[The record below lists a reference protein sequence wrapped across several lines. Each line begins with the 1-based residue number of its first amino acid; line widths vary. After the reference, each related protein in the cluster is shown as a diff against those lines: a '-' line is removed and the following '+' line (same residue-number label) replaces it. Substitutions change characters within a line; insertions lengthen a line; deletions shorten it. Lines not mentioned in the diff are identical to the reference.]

1 MRFLKSSAA
10 DGTQALRQ
18 GQGVH
23 IGAAEGAA
31 ADGGQPLRQ
40 CHRAQT
46 AVGHKA
52 AILKRAAPN
61 GGDALGD
68 GHGGN
73 ALQTGK
79 GIAADGGHALLHHH
93 LFDVV
98 GIGAPRCA
106 VVRSV
111 LAVVRHGAGAGD
123 GQNAVGIQLP
133 AGTVAALA
141 AGHQSGPGGVCNGDH
156 ITEGAG
162 LAVAVQC
169 ADLVVVGSAV
179 RQDGAV
185 GVTVGGD
192 GGELGEIAVLAGS
205 AIDLIPGRIRH
216 GRPGQGGIALI
227 VKAGSD
233 GGCGQRCG
241 GVIGEGHLF
250 AEGAHSAA

>member
-1 MRFLKSSAA
+1 M
-10 DGTQALRQ
+10 GT
-18 GQGVH
+18 
-23 IGAAEGAA
+23 
-31 ADGGQPLRQ
+31 D
-40 CHRAQT
+40 
-46 AVGHKA
+46 
-52 AILKRAAPN
+52 
-61 GGDALGD
+61 GGDAAGD
-68 GHGGN
+68 GHGGDIT
-73 ALQTGK
+73 QICK
-79 GIAADGGHALLHHH
+79 GVVTDGSHTLLHHY
-93 LFDVV
+93 LFDVCEV
-98 GIGAPRCA
+98 GDVPGTVCT
-106 VVRSV
+106 
-111 LAVVRHGAGAGD
+111 VVRHGAGAGD
-123 GQNAVGIQLP
+123 GQNAVGVQLP
-133 AGTVAALA
+133 AGAVAALA